1 MKEVRVPDVASL
13 RHGEARTW
21 SCEADGD
28 DETIHGF
35 VIRVDDGEACGLFAF
50 RNRCAHVG
58 YDLDMG
64 SGHFWSAK
72 RQRIYCLTH
81 GACFRPADGVCDD
94 GPCIGLALQRYELRL
109 DGDDA
114 VVLVR

>member
-1 MKEVRVPDVASL
+1 VKEVRVEGVTAL
-13 RHGEARTW
+13 GHGEAKTW
-21 SCEADGD
+21 SCEGD

-35 VIRVDDGEACGLFAF
+35 VIRVDNDEARGWFAY

-64 SGHFWSAK
+64 SGRFWSA
-72 RQRIYCLTH
+72 RRERIYCLTH

-94 GPCIGLALQRYELRL
+94 GPCIGLALTRYELRF

-114 VVLVR
+114 VVIVR